1 MKEKNNPNVQKI
13 LYLAIGST
21 IAFMLYIAF
30 VLTPAGACFKLDSAS
45 TSLGLSFFYTKDI
58 VQNFF
63 EVRNQEQLLCYKQ
76 FLKIWDAVFALVYT
90 LMYASWIMYFFQ
102 NKPLFLVIPI
112 FSMIADW
119 AENYIELLMLKNYL
133 NSNLISETLVVLGSR
148 INSFKWIL
156 SSCTYL
162 LILIGI
168 IIILKKFLIKSKLPK
183 KVV

>member
-1 MKEKNNPNVQKI
+1 
-13 LYLAIGST
+13 
-21 IAFMLYIAF
+21 
-30 VLTPAGACFKLDSAS
+30 
-45 TSLGLSFFYTKDI
+45 
-58 VQNFF
+58 
-63 EVRNQEQLLCYKQ
+63 
-76 FLKIWDAVFALVYT
+76 
-90 LMYASWIMYFFQ
+90 MYASWIMYFFQ

-162 LILIGI
+162 LILFGI